1 MADLASALLGS
12 DDVAGAT
19 AKQIADLVKEEDVRN
34 RIGAQAAVYTG
45 LVSLVSRSSKPSFA
59 KQQALRA
66 IGNLCFDHDDN
77 RARFA
82 AAGGV
87 SAIIGALEALQVAGG
102 RGCSPEDRVL
112 CAGAILNTIAG
123 NLDLAGRFVAGGV
136 IKGLIWLIRTA
147 QSHREKELAFGSIS
161 HLAMCPGALA
171 QMSGAGICPLLV
183 DELLS
188 SEGSDSTDDVIELL
202 RSGKAGPLPC
212 RATATASVDVLPA
225 DFQERGN
232 IQRNNVSR
240 SIHCHA
246 VRHGTSPHRN
256 CHCKHGHMQRNAT
269 RTMQR
274 STCTRGNGRRAAG
287 TVPSCNELARAAVAV
302 IPEAAGHFESA
313 EMDRKLR
320 VLAADGN
327 RPEVVQVRH
336 ACSCASVRV
345 RRWIHGS
352 GPSALP
358 SAAMWL
364 SPYPVVYDLC
374 SLRPSDSVVVA

>member
-112 CAGAILNTIAG
+112 CAGVILNTIAC
-123 NLDLAGRFVAGGV
+123 NLDLAGRFVAGGA

-183 DELLS
+183 DERATC
-188 SEGSDSTDDVIELL
+188 DSTLL
-202 RSGKAGPLPC
+202 PRSPTDIPAPSGRQTC
-212 RATATASVDVLPA
+212 RIYPDTCYKRPA
-225 DFQERGN
+225 E
-232 IQRNNVSR
+232 
-240 SIHCHA
+240 A
-246 VRHGTSPHRN
+246 VRGGDLDQIARLPGQRTHICHRRRL
-256 CHCKHGHMQRNAT
+256 CR
-269 RTMQR
+269 RTPA
-274 STCTRGNGRRAAG
+274 AAG
-287 TVPSCNELARAAVAV
+287 GTRA
-302 IPEAAGHFESA
+302 SR
-313 EMDRKLR
+313 M
-320 VLAADGN
+320 
-327 RPEVVQVRH
+327 
-336 ACSCASVRV
+336 
-345 RRWIHGS
+345 HG
-352 GPSALP
+352 PRN
-358 SAAMWL
+358 M
-364 SPYPVVYDLC
+364 
-374 SLRPSDSVVVA
+374 